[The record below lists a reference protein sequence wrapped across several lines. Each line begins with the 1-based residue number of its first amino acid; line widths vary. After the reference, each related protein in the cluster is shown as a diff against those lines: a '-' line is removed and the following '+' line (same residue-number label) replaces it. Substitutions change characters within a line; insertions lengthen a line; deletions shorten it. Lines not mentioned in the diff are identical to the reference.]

1 MAPSLLFEFLS
12 DLYGAGILMKKV
24 YYIFGQEY

>member
-12 DLYGAGILMKKV
+12 DEYGAGILMTNV
-24 YYIFGQEY
+24 YYNFGQEQ